1 MNENGAP
8 NSSNIPVYQLEQFQS
23 LIGMLFQC
31 CQERVQYQCD
41 RFKLPDAELRCLLL
55 FKQERYLM
63 ASSIAL
69 KMNVVKSRVTKII
82 EGLEKKDLIQR
93 VKDPEDSR
101 VALLSVTPKGQKKID
116 EIDHFLKVIH
126 MEVLNRINPE
136 HRTALLAD
144 LELLKTVMQSVRDM
158 MV

>member
-1 MNENGAP
+1 
-8 NSSNIPVYQLEQFQS
+8 
-23 LIGMLFQC
+23 MLFQC